1 MGPIKSDLNT
11 DSIDIGLAILWEK
24 HGGAILEKLEQKN
37 PVERTTLKKM
47 ENECLYLAK
56 GQDIVM

>member
-24 HGGAILEKLEQKN
+24 HGGAILEKLEQKS
-37 PVERTTLKKM
+37 PVERTTLTKNGERM
-47 ENECLYLAK
+47 FIS
-56 GQDIVM
+56 G